1 MKHTK
6 RDEQQPTQQTS
17 SGPTDTVPEGGR
29 PEAVQGADRPGEAG
43 LPLQGRG
50 RTPHSAREEGPA
62 AEAPSVRGRPGRRS
76 VEERRDAVL
85 ALLAGKAS
93 VDVLAKKYGVLPSTV
108 EGWRE
113 EALGGISEALKRGT
127 GKSQRELELE
137 RENAHLREALADTT
151 VQLSLVQRAIGVGGA
166 RPTRPAKSRK

>member
-1 MKHTK
+1 MKRTK
-6 RDEQQPTQQTS
+6 RDEQQPPQQAS

-29 PEAVQGADRPGEAG
+29 PEAMQGADMPGEAG

-93 VDVLAKKYGVLPSTV
+93 VDVLAKKYGVLLSVNYSFPSATT
-108 EGWRE
+108 
-113 EALGGISEALKRGT
+113 ISPHRVDL
-127 GKSQRELELE
+127 LELVHVVVVV
-137 RENAHLREALADTT
+137 AGAVVVHLPG
-151 VQLSLVQRAIGVGGA
+151 RAV
-166 RPTRPAKSRK
+166 RRLPV

>member
-1 MKHTK
+1 MA
-6 RDEQQPTQQTS
+6 EVPT
-17 SGPTDTVPEGGR
+17 
-29 PEAVQGADRPGEAG
+29 
-43 LPLQGRG
+43 
-50 RTPHSAREEGPA
+50 
-62 AEAPSVRGRPGRRS
+62 VRGRPGRRS
-76 VEERRDAVL
+76 VEERQQAVL

-113 EALGGISEALKRGT
+113 EALGGIAEALKRGT

-151 VQLSLVQRAIGVGGA
+151 VQLSLVQRAIGVGGP
-166 RPTRPAKSRK
+166 RPTRPAKSRR